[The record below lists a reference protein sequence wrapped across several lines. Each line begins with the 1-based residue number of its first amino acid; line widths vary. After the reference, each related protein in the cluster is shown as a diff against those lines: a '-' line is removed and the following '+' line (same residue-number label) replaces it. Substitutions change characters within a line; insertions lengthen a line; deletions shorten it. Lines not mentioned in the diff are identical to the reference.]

1 MRILLHRLNHFSRL
15 KCRGFQHRS
24 RDVSFVRVARQAG
37 DHAARILLPIRRVQ
51 PGKCRNEIDTAIVV
65 DRSRQRLDIGT
76 LLNHSEVVAK
86 PLYQRSGNR
95 HAAFQSVACGAIAKF
110 VPDSG
115 EEAKTRRHQP
125 LARVHQQKATCAVGV
140 LDLARTKTRLAD

>member
-1 MRILLHRLNHFSRL
+1 MPPSRFDPV
-15 KCRGFQHRS
+15 KRS
-24 RDVSFVRVARQAG
+24 RDCFLP
-37 DHAARILLPIRRVQ
+37 LLVQLLALRFCKMWFPGAINCPVCSQLLQ